1 MEGLATVVAL
11 AAENL
16 TASAG
21 PSSSSAAS
29 PTWTTPPSQLSSSSP
44 FAEDVFN
51 NITSTEPPIGKSRYS
66 VSEIIVLAIFAG
78 SLSIVTVVGNSMV
91 MISFKIDKQLQTI
104 SNYFLFSLAV
114 ADLAIGLISMPLFT
128 VSALMGY
135 WPLGPHVCDAWLTL
149 DYLNSNASVLNLL
162 IISFDR
168 YFSVTR
174 PLTYRAKRTTNRAAI
189 MIGCAWGIS
198 LLLWTPWI
206 YSWPYIEGERTV
218 PDTECYIQ
226 FIETNHYIT
235 FGTAI
240 AAFYVPVS
248 VMCWLYWRI
257 WRETEKRQK
266 DLPNLQAGKKD
277 SSKRSN
283 SSDEAVDL
291 EDWRRQ
297 RSESGGPGQ
306 DDLESGYLR
315 YEQNRQPK
323 PRPFTWSWVRLWCVT
338 WWHSGREDPTE
349 DCEDTPSDM
358 GYATPVSVETPLQSS
373 VSRCTSLNV
382 IRDPLRGA
390 GDRSHH
396 VAVNSISAMTSDGP
410 PSRAL
415 QPASRLANRS
425 LSTDSVG
432 RRNPEGIPEVEGEEA
447 ASQVYTI
454 LIRLP
459 PETCEDSAPSIK
471 LINDDVSMSEIM
483 EALPSDGVGLPG
495 LPALPPIPAGRPVPD
510 RALDRV
516 SLSERNSDRESYY
529 SAVRRPSHIQDVR
542 MPLNAKSVPRQL
554 GSTATSGSRAILSN
568 LGGGKNKEAKKKKKT
583 QEKKAEKKAAKTLCA
598 ILLTFILTWT
608 PYNILVLLKPLTACT
623 DCIPPG
629 LWDFF
634 YYLCYIN
641 STINPMC
648 YALCNAS
655 FRRTYVRILKC
666 KWHTRTRTAMNRGF
680 YN

>member
-1 MEGLATVVAL
+1 MDGLELANGLATVVAL
-11 AAENL
+11 AADNL
-16 TASAG
+16 TASPTSPTS
-21 PSSSSAAS
+21 PSSTLS
-29 PTWTTPPSQLSSSSP
+29 TWGSSSP
-44 FAEDVFN
+44 SLLDVN
-51 NITSTEPPIGKSRYS
+51 ATSTEAPGSKSRYS
-66 VSEIIVLAIFAG
+66 LSEMVVIAILAG
-78 SLSIVTVVGNSMV
+78 SLSIITVVGNSMV

-283 SSDEAVDL
+283 SSVGCPHSDEAVDL

-297 RSESGGPGQ
+297 RSESGGPGGH
-306 DDLESGYLR
+306 DDLEGGYLR
-315 YEQNRQPK
+315 YEQGARDRAPK
-323 PRPFTWSWVRLWCVT
+323 PRPLTWAWLRQACIT
-338 WWHSGREDPTE
+338 WWHSGREDPGE

-382 IRDPLRGA
+382 IRDPLRR
-390 GDRSHH
+390 DHP
-396 VAVNSISAMTSDGP
+396 VNSISAVAERETRSLP
-410 PSRAL
+410 
-415 QPASRLANRS
+415 PASRLANRS

-432 RRNPEGIPEVEGEEA
+432 HRIHDPAPG
-447 ASQVYTI
+447 SVYTI

-459 PETCEDSAPSIK
+459 PETAEDSAPSIK
-471 LINDDVSMSEIM
+471 MITEDVPLSDLLPHSMQTTT
-483 EALPSDGVGLPG
+483 
-495 LPALPPIPAGRPVPD
+495 GR
-510 RALDRV
+510 
-516 SLSERNSDRESYY
+516 LSERDSYY
-529 SAVRRPSHIQDVR
+529 SAVRRPSHIPDVR
-542 MPLNAKSVPRQL
+542 MPLNAKSVPKL
-554 GSTATSGSRAILSN
+554 GSGATSGSRAILSN
-568 LGGGKNKEAKKKKKT
+568 LGAGKAQAVKKKKKT

-666 KWHTRTRTAMNRGF
+666 KWHTRSRTAMNRGF